1 MFGNLYNW
9 LVIGCI
15 VGLIIVVCILWYAYE
30 MIEQRLTFLERWWSN
45 HTGIALDTDKEDDD
59 YDFFEGD
66 I

>member
-30 MIEQRLTFLERWWSN
+30 MLE
-45 HTGIALDTDKEDDD
+45 
-59 YDFFEGD
+59 
-66 I
+66 